1 MKKHLYLFL
10 VFVMTVC
17 ACPVMAQEIC
27 VEQADGSVTFYHD
40 LNKAI
45 PAARDGATIFLPAG
59 GFGLSDSVK
68 IDKRISLIGVGYHTK
83 GEGGA
88 TVVSGNIQLNP
99 GASGSVFMGLYVSGD
114 IKVASD
120 EGVNNI
126 LAKFCNVYSFSF
138 NSLCHGIVME
148 QNVVRCRIYGGYA
161 PCVVRNNI
169 VGWIEYVDGGSIENN
184 IIFSYNGFYGGIYN
198 SQNTIVVNN
207 ITLSQDF
214 SSITNELSSNNMGK
228 FGWDLGGNTLST
240 GEGTSWSDIFM
251 DYQEGRAI
259 HLNDWHLKDG
269 VTGKN
274 GGNDGTDVG
283 IYGGGGFNT
292 MGMPPYPHVVL
303 KEVPAAT
310 DAQGNLKIKVKV
322 VAP

>member
-17 ACPVMAQEIC
+17 ACPVMAQKIC

-59 GFGLSDSVK
+59 GLGLNDSVI

-126 LAKFCNVYSFSF
+126 LAKFCNVSCFIF

-148 QNVVRCRIYGGYA
+148 QNVVRYVISGGDA

-169 VGWIEYVDGGSIENN
+169 AGWIEYVNGGSIENN
-184 IIFSYNGFYGGIYN
+184 IIFSERYSYGIRD
-198 SQNTIVVNN
+198 SPNTIVVNN
-207 ITLSQDF
+207 ITLLQNF
-214 SSITNELSSNNMGK
+214 NITNELSSNNMGK
-228 FGWDLGGNTLST
+228 FGDLGGNTLSM
-240 GEGTSWSDIFM
+240 EGGVSWSDIFV